1 MKVVVS
7 VDALVPPIT
16 GVGRYTWE
24 LATRLPKVGGI
35 DRLRWF
41 RSGRWVKD
49 PARFRAEPGYRRQRQ
64 LLPLVFGGL
73 YWKAA
78 LRNSVF
84 HAPNF
89 FLPPYVERGVVT
101 IHDLSVLRFPE
112 MHPAERV
119 AQYERRFADSLS
131 HAAHVIVPTETVRA
145 EAIERFGWDPKR
157 ITAIAMGVS
166 AEYRPRAAHE
176 VAAALRPYG
185 LEPGRYVLFVSTIEP
200 RKGLDALL
208 DAYERMPAATR
219 EAYPLVVVG
228 GPGWRS
234 DRLHERMVAL
244 GAGWLRYLG
253 FVPEDALPM
262 LYAGAQ
268 LFAYPSVYEGFGL
281 PLAEA
286 LASGI
291 PTVAANRSCLPET
304 AGGAAR
310 LVDADDAEA
319 FAAALVSGIGDDS
332 WRREAIEKGLAV
344 AARYSWDDCAAR
356 TVGVYRRVAAE
367 M

>member
-1 MKVVVS
+1 MNVVVS

-24 LATRLPKVGGI
+24 LATRLPKVEGI
-35 DRLRWF
+35 GRLRWF
-41 RSGRWVKD
+41 RSGRWVGD
-49 PARFRAEPGYRRQRQ
+49 PGRFRAEPGYRRKRQ
-64 LLPLVFGGL
+64 LLPWVLGGV

-78 LRNSVF
+78 LRGAVF

-89 FLPPYVERGVVT
+89 FLPPYVEHGVVT

-119 AQYERRFADSLS
+119 AQYERRFRDSLA

-145 EAIERFGWDPKR
+145 EAIERFQWDPQR
-157 ITAIAMGVS
+157 ITAIPMGVS
-166 AEYRPRAAHE
+166 REYRPRAAE
-176 VAAALRPYG
+176 ELVAALRPYG
-185 LEPGRYVLFVSTIEP
+185 LVPGRYTLFVSTIEP

-208 DAYERMPAATR
+208 DAYQALPAATR
-219 EAYPLVVVG
+219 EAYPLVVIG

-244 GAGWLRYLG
+244 GSSWLRYLG

-262 LYAGAQ
+262 LYSGAR
-268 LFAYPSVYEGFGL
+268 LFAYPSIYEGFGL

-286 LASGI
+286 LATGI
-291 PTVAANRSCLPET
+291 PVVAANRSCLPET
-304 AGGAAR
+304 AGGAAC
-310 LVDADDAEA
+310 LVDVDDARA
-319 FAAALVSGIGDDS
+319 FASALASGLGDET
-332 WRREAIEKGLAV
+332 WRREAAEKGLAI
-344 AARYSWDDCAAR
+344 ARRYDWDECARR
-356 TVGVYRRVAAE
+356 TVAVYRKVAAE